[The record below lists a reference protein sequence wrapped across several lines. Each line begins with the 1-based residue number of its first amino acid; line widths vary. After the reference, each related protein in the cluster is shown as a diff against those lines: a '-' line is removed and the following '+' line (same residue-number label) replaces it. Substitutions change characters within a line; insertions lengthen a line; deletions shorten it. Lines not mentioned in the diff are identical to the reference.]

1 MVIKEPVKVIEL
13 KETLVKEEKAKSIK
27 ELINKL
33 DNIEVKAYKVF
44 EKVKI
49 KKKDIKKIK
58 ILSS

>member
-13 KETLVKEEKAKSIK
+13 KETLVKEERAKSIK

>member
-33 DNIEVKAYKVF
+33 DNIEVKADKVF

-49 KKKDIKKIK
+49 KKKDIKKDK

>member
-1 MVIKEPVKVIEL
+1 MGIKEPVKVIEL

>member
-13 KETLVKEEKAKSIK
+13 KETLVKEERAKSIK

-33 DNIEVKAYKVF
+33 DNIEVKADKVF

-49 KKKDIKKIK
+49 KKKDIKKDK